1 MAKVV
6 MTKRD
11 NCGDY
16 QRAII
21 CKIKGKEEFAQE
33 MCEKFLEKTGTEKS
47 AVITGETVKV
57 GDMPETK
64 TGVSGLK
71 EEVVAIYDDVGI
83 PSFMYRITK
92 KKNSELFP
100 GGRDK
105 VHPAFIIN
113 GKEYDEIYISVYE
126 NCEINGKPYSLPMQ
140 KPWTNITNDEAARAC
155 FSKGDGWHLMTRME
169 WGLVA
174 GICGMSG
181 ILPHGNTDYG
191 KYHADENEKGVPS
204 GDYGI
209 TLTGSGPETW
219 THNHKKD
226 GIHDLCGNVLEMVR
240 GFRIKNGVLQAAK
253 DNDAAMDID
262 LTCEGDDWF
271 DVVDDEG
278 KPIYVHVEDGEI
290 TFTTDK
296 DFTQGYGGD
305 CWGNVII
312 RCKSQQMRELGL
324 WNGEKNAYLYVDS
337 TDGEYLPVSGGSWDY
352 TSGAGVFYVYLGS
365 SRTNSSSILGFRSA
379 FYKKA
384 E

>member
-21 CKIKGKEEFAQE
+21 CKIKGKEELVQE
-33 MCEKFLEKTGTEKS
+33 MCEKFLEKTITEKS

-57 GDMPETK
+57 GDMPEAK

-204 GDYGI
+204 GDYGV

-337 TDGEYLPVSGGSWDY
+337 TDGEYLPLCGGGWNS
-352 TSGAGVFYVYLGS
+352 TSAAGVFCVYLYS
-365 SRTNSSSILGFRSA
+365 SRTYSRSNIGFRSA
-379 FYKKA
+379 FC
-384 E
+384 EL

>member
-21 CKIKGKEEFAQE
+21 CKIKGKEELVQE
-33 MCEKFLEKTGTEKS
+33 MCEKFLEKTITEKS

-57 GDMPETK
+57 GDMPEAK

-204 GDYGI
+204 GDYGV

-337 TDGEYLPVSGGSWDY
+337 TDGEYLPLCGGSWDR
-352 TSGAGVFYVYLGS
+352 TSDAGVFCVHLFY
-365 SRTNSSSILGFRSA
+365 SRTASNSHLGFRSA
-379 FYKKA
+379 FC
-384 E
+384 EL

>member
-21 CKIKGKEEFAQE
+21 CKIKGKEELVQE
-33 MCEKFLEKTGTEKS
+33 MCEKFLEKTITEKS

-57 GDMPETK
+57 GDMPESK

-204 GDYGI
+204 GDYGV

-337 TDGEYLPVSGGSWDY
+337 TDGEYLPICGGSWYY
-352 TSGAGVFYVYLGS
+352 TSYAGVFFVYLFD
-365 SRTNSSSILGFRSA
+365 SRTSSGSGIGFRSA
-379 FYKKA
+379 FC
-384 E
+384 EL

>member
-21 CKIKGKEEFAQE
+21 CKIKGKEELVQE
-33 MCEKFLEKTGTEKS
+33 MCEKFLEKTITEKS

-57 GDMPETK
+57 GDMPEAK

-204 GDYGI
+204 GDYGV
-209 TLTGSGPETW
+209 TLTGSWPETW

-337 TDGEYLPVSGGSWDY
+337 TDGEYLPVCGGGWNYSSY
-352 TSGAGVFYVYLGS
+352 AGVFYVYLNGS
-365 SRTNSSSILGFRSA
+365 RAYSNSGIGFRSA
-379 FYKKA
+379 FC
-384 E
+384 EL

>member
-21 CKIKGKEEFAQE
+21 CKIKGKEELVQE
-33 MCEKFLEKTGTEKS
+33 MCEKFLEKTITEKS

-57 GDMPETK
+57 GDMPESK

-204 GDYGI
+204 GDYGV

-337 TDGEYLPVSGGSWDY
+337 TDGEYLPICGGYWGN
-352 TSGAGVFYVYLGS
+352 TSVAGVFYVYLNA
-365 SRTNSSSILGFRSA
+365 SRTNSYSDIGFRSA
-379 FYKKA
+379 FC
-384 E
+384 EL

>member
-21 CKIKGKEEFAQE
+21 CKIKGKEELVQE
-33 MCEKFLEKTGTEKS
+33 MCEKFLEKTITEKS

-57 GDMPETK
+57 GDMPEAK

-204 GDYGI
+204 GDYGV

-337 TDGEYLPVSGGSWDY
+337 TDGEYLSFCGGSWNR
-352 TSGAGVFYVYLGS
+352 TSNAGVFCVDLNY
-365 SRTNSSSILGFRSA
+365 SRTNSYSNIGFRSA
-379 FYKKA
+379 FC
-384 E
+384 EL

>member
-21 CKIKGKEEFAQE
+21 CKIKGKEELVQE
-33 MCEKFLEKTGTEKS
+33 MCEKFLEKTITEKS

-57 GDMPETK
+57 GDMPEAK

-204 GDYGI
+204 GDYGV

-337 TDGEYLPVSGGSWDY
+337 TDGEYLPRCGGSWNL
-352 TSGAGVFYVYLGS
+352 TSGAGVFYVNLDN
-365 SRTNSSSILGFRSA
+365 SRTNSNSAVGFRSA
-379 FYKKA
+379 FC
-384 E
+384 EL

>member
-16 QRAII
+16 QEEIT
-21 CKIKGKEEFAQE
+21 CKIVGKEEFAHK
-33 MCEKFLEKTGTEKS
+33 MCEKFLEEMGSENST
-47 AVITGETVKV
+47 VITGRTVKV
-57 GDMPETK
+57 GDMPDDRK
-64 TGVSGLK
+64 LSGLK
-71 EEVVAIYDDVGI
+71 EEVVAIYDNAGI

-100 GGRDK
+100 GGSDK
-105 VHPAFIIN
+105 IHSAFRIG
-113 GKEYDEIYISVYE
+113 GKEYEEIFISVYE

-140 KPWTNITNDEAARAC
+140 KPWTNITNDEAAKVC
-155 FSKGDGWHLMTRME
+155 FSKGDGWHLMTRAE
-169 WGLVA
+169 WGLIA
-174 GICGMSG
+174 GICGMSD
-181 ILPHGNTDYG
+181 ILPHGNTNYG
-191 KYHADENEKGVPS
+191 KYHADENEKGIPS

-226 GIHDLCGNVLEMVR
+226 GIHDLCGNIWEMVR

-278 KPIYVHVEDGEI
+278 NPIYVHVEDGEI
-290 TFTTDK
+290 AFTTDK
-296 DFTQGYGGD
+296 DFSQGYDGD
-305 CWGNVII
+305 HWGNVTSK
-312 RCKSQQMRELGL
+312 CQSQQLGELGL
-324 WNGEKNAYLYVDS
+324 WNGEENAYLYIDS
-337 TDGEYLPVSGGSWDY
+337 TDGEYLPICGGSWNY
-352 TSGAGVFYVYLGS
+352 GSGAGVFNVDLNYTRSY
-365 SRTNSSSILGFRSA
+365 SSSYLGFRSA

>member
-21 CKIKGKEEFAQE
+21 CKIKGKEELVQE
-33 MCEKFLEKTGTEKS
+33 MCEKFLEKTITEKS

-57 GDMPETK
+57 GDMPESK

-204 GDYGI
+204 GDYGV

-337 TDGEYLPVSGGSWDY
+337 TDGEYLPFCGGSWY
-352 TSGAGVFYVYLGS
+352 GTSIAGVFCVNLHS
-365 SRTNSSSILGFRSA
+365 SRTNSNSGVGFRSA
-379 FYKKA
+379 FC
-384 E
+384 EL

>member
-21 CKIKGKEEFAQE
+21 CKIKGKEELVQE
-33 MCEKFLEKTGTEKS
+33 MCEKFLEKTITEKS

-57 GDMPETK
+57 GDMPESK

-204 GDYGI
+204 GDYGV

-337 TDGEYLPVSGGSWDY
+337 TDGEYLPICGGNWAG
-352 TSGAGVFYVYLGS
+352 TSGAGVFCVNLYS
-365 SRTNSSSILGFRSA
+365 SRAYSSSHLGFRSA
-379 FYKKA
+379 FC
-384 E
+384 EL

>member
-1 MAKVV
+1 MAKVI

-16 QRAII
+16 QEEIT
-21 CKIKGKEEFAQE
+21 CKIVGKEEFARK
-33 MCEKFLEKTGTEKS
+33 MCEKFLEEMGSENST
-47 AVITGETVKV
+47 VITGTTVKV
-57 GDMPETK
+57 GDMPDDKEL
-64 TGVSGLK
+64 SGLK
-71 EEVVAIYDDVGI
+71 NEVVAIYDNEGI

-100 GGRDK
+100 GGSDK
-105 VHPAFIIN
+105 THPAFVIG
-113 GKEYDEIYISVYE
+113 GKEYDEIFISVYE

-140 KPWTNITNDEAARAC
+140 KPRTNITNDEAAKAC
-155 FSKGDGWHLMTRME
+155 FSKGEGWHLMTRAE

-174 GICGMSG
+174 GICGISG
-181 ILPHGNTDYG
+181 TFPHGNTNYG

-226 GIHDLCGNVLEMVR
+226 GIHDLCGNVWEMVR
-240 GFRIKNGVLQAAK
+240 GFRVKNGVLQAAK

-262 LTCEGDDWF
+262 LTYEGDDWF

-290 TFTTDK
+290 VFTTDK
-296 DFTQGYGGD
+296 DFSQGYDGN

-312 RCKSQQMRELGL
+312 KCRSQQLGELGL

-337 TDGEYLPVSGGSWDY
+337 TDGEYLPICGGHWHY
-352 TSGAGVFYVYLGS
+352 GSGAGVFYVYLNFTRTHSNGS
-365 SRTNSSSILGFRSA
+365 IGFRSA
-379 FYKKA
+379 YYRKA

>member
-21 CKIKGKEEFAQE
+21 CKIKGKEELVQE
-33 MCEKFLEKTGTEKS
+33 MCEKFLEKTITEKS

-57 GDMPETK
+57 GDMPESK

-204 GDYGI
+204 GDYGV
-209 TLTGSGPETW
+209 TMTGSGPETW

-337 TDGEYLPVSGGSWDY
+337 TDGEYLPICGGGWGG
-352 TSGAGVFYVYLGS
+352 TSAAGVFYVALS
-365 SRTNSSSILGFRSA
+365 DSRSDSYSNIGFRSA
-379 FYKKA
+379 FC
-384 E
+384 EL

>member
-21 CKIKGKEEFAQE
+21 CKIKGKEELVQE
-33 MCEKFLEKTGTEKS
+33 MCEKFLEKTITEKS

-57 GDMPETK
+57 GDMPEAK

-204 GDYGI
+204 GDYGV

-337 TDGEYLPVSGGSWDY
+337 TDGEYLPICGGSWHS
-352 TSGAGVFYVYLGS
+352 TSNAGVLYVNLNNSLTGS
-365 SRTNSSSILGFRSA
+365 SSNLGFRSA
-379 FYKKA
+379 FC
-384 E
+384 EL

>member
-21 CKIKGKEEFAQE
+21 CKIKGKEELVQE
-33 MCEKFLEKTGTEKS
+33 MCEKFLEKTITEKS

-57 GDMPETK
+57 GDMPEAK

-140 KPWTNITNDEAARAC
+140 KPWTNITNNEAARAC

-204 GDYGI
+204 GDYGV

-337 TDGEYLPVSGGSWDY
+337 TDGEYLPVCGGRWNY
-352 TSGAGVFYVYLGS
+352 TSGAGVFYVHLPY
-365 SRTNSSSILGFRSA
+365 SRTGSYSALGFRSA
-379 FYKKA
+379 FC
-384 E
+384 EL

>member
-21 CKIKGKEEFAQE
+21 CKIKGKEELVQE
-33 MCEKFLEKTGTEKS
+33 MCEKFLEKTITEKS

-57 GDMPETK
+57 GDMPESK

-204 GDYGI
+204 GDYGV

-337 TDGEYLPVSGGSWDY
+337 TDGEYLPFCGGSWY
-352 TSGAGVFYVYLGS
+352 GTSIASVFCVNLHS
-365 SRTNSSSILGFRSA
+365 SRTNSNSGVGFRSA
-379 FYKKA
+379 FC
-384 E
+384 EL

>member
-21 CKIKGKEEFAQE
+21 CKIKGKEELVQE
-33 MCEKFLEKTGTEKS
+33 MCEKFLEKTITEKS

-57 GDMPETK
+57 GDMPEAK

-204 GDYGI
+204 GDYGV

-337 TDGEYLPVSGGSWDY
+337 TDGEYVPLCGGSWY
-352 TSGAGVFYVYLGS
+352 STSAAGVFYVLLYISRANSYS
-365 SRTNSSSILGFRSA
+365 SVGFRSA
-379 FYKKA
+379 FC
-384 E
+384 EL

>member
-21 CKIKGKEEFAQE
+21 CKIKGKEELVQE

-57 GDMPETK
+57 GDMPEDK
-64 TGVSGLK
+64 KLPGLK

-100 GGRDK
+100 GGSDK
-105 VHPAFIIN
+105 VHPAFRIG
-113 GKEYDEIYISVYE
+113 GKEYDEIFISVYE

-140 KPWTNITNDEAARAC
+140 KPWTNITNDEAARVC
-155 FSKGDGWHLMTRME
+155 FSKGEGWHLMTRAE
-169 WGLVA
+169 WGLVS

-181 ILPHGNTDYG
+181 ILPHGNTNYG
-191 KYHADENEKGVPS
+191 QYYAD
-204 GDYGI
+204 GDEEGI
-209 TLTGSGPETW
+209 IYEGGGIVLTGSGPETW

-226 GIHDLCGNVLEMVR
+226 GIHDLCGNVWEMVR

-262 LTCEGDDWF
+262 LTYEGDDWF

-290 TFTTDK
+290 VFTADK
-296 DFTQGYGGD
+296 DFSQGYDGN

-312 RCKSQQMRELGL
+312 KCRSQQLGELGL

-337 TDGEYLPVSGGSWDY
+337 TDGEYLPFCGGSWLY
-352 TSGAGVFYVYLGS
+352 TSLAGVFCVGLSDSRATS
-365 SRTNSSSILGFRSA
+365 SPALGFRSA
-379 FYKKA
+379 YYRKA

>member
-21 CKIKGKEEFAQE
+21 CKIKGKEELVQE
-33 MCEKFLEKTGTEKS
+33 MCEKFLEKTITEKS

-57 GDMPETK
+57 GDMPEAK

-204 GDYGI
+204 GDYGV

-337 TDGEYLPVSGGSWDY
+337 TDGEYLPICGGSWIS
-352 TSGAGVFYVYLGS
+352 TSSAGVFYVRLYN
-365 SRTNSSSILGFRSA
+365 SRTYSNTYFGFRSA
-379 FYKKA
+379 FC
-384 E
+384 EL

>member
-21 CKIKGKEEFAQE
+21 CKIKGKEELVQE

-57 GDMPETK
+57 GDMPEDK
-64 TGVSGLK
+64 KLPGLK

-100 GGRDK
+100 GGSDK
-105 VHPAFIIN
+105 VHPAFRIG
-113 GKEYDEIYISVYE
+113 GKEYEEIFISVYE

-181 ILPHGNTDYG
+181 ILPHGNTHYG
-191 KYHADENEKGVPS
+191 KYYADGNEE
-204 GDYGI
+204 GI
-209 TLTGSGPETW
+209 IYEGGGIVLTGSGPETW

-240 GFRIKNGVLQAAK
+240 GFRVKNGVLQAAK

-290 TFTTDK
+290 AFTTDK
-296 DFTQGYGGD
+296 DFSQGYDGD
-305 CWGNVII
+305 RWGNVTIK
-312 RCKSQQMRELGL
+312 CKSQQMRELGL

-337 TDGEYLPVSGGSWDY
+337 TDGEYLPICGGSWNN
-352 TSGAGVFYVYLGS
+352 TSSAGVFCVDLYL
-365 SRTNSSSILGFRSA
+365 SRTYFNSSLGFRSA

>member
-21 CKIKGKEEFAQE
+21 CKIKGKEELVQE
-33 MCEKFLEKTGTEKS
+33 MCEKFLEKTITEKS

-57 GDMPETK
+57 GDMPEAK

-204 GDYGI
+204 GDYGV

-337 TDGEYLPVSGGSWDY
+337 TDGEYLPICGGYWNDS
-352 TSGAGVFYVYLGS
+352 SGAGVFYVGLNY
-365 SRTNSSSILGFRSA
+365 SRTYSNSYLGFRSA
-379 FYKKA
+379 FC
-384 E
+384 EL

>member
-21 CKIKGKEEFAQE
+21 CKIKGKEELVQE
-33 MCEKFLEKTGTEKS
+33 MCEKFLEKTITEKS

-57 GDMPETK
+57 GDMPEAK

-204 GDYGI
+204 GDYGV

-337 TDGEYLPVSGGSWDY
+337 TDGEYLPLCGGSWYY
-352 TSGAGVFYVYLGS
+352 TSYAGVFDVNLYY
-365 SRTNSSSILGFRSA
+365 SRTGSYTDFGFRSA
-379 FYKKA
+379 FC
-384 E
+384 EL